1 MKRTLPLLFWTF
13 LCLHLLTAAYARQ
26 FVGLPSSA
34 LIGEGGVTQFAGI
47 QVGTYELGNRLG
59 LRANAEFVPMPDN
72 GPVAHG
78 GVDLLYR
85 GGESNI
91 FYAGVGGGYAS
102 VAGNDSLY
110 LAGTAGVD
118 FDAASRIS
126 YFLEVQPHYDLVRE
140 ESLLYLR
147 SGINVHFGD

>member
-1 MKRTLPLLFWTF
+1 MKRTLTLLITL
-13 LCLHLLTAAYARQ
+13 LCLHLPAVHARQ

-34 LIGEGGVTQFAGI
+34 LVTDGGVTRFVGI

-59 LRANAEFVPMPDN
+59 LRANAEFVSTPDD

-85 GGESNI
+85 SGESNI

-102 VAGNDSLY
+102 DAGDDSLY

-126 YFLEVQPHYDLVRE
+126 YFLEVQPRYDLVQE
-140 ESLLYLR
+140 EGFLYLR
-147 SGINVHFGD
+147 SGVNVHFGD